1 MVARRR
7 ALELAPLQIAWS
19 SAASLD
25 SVEAALLAA
34 IVRFIISLA
43 LFRISCSALD
53 PSRQVSQ
60 YAHTAWRIADGFFNG
75 TPQAIAQTAD
85 GYLWIG
91 TEAGLV
97 RFDGVRF
104 VPWTAPNG
112 EHLPSSR
119 IHSLL
124 GTRDGSLWIGT
135 SRGLVKWNHF
145 ELTSIQ
151 GGSAFIESLVEGP
164 QGKIWITQSQ
174 VRDQPPALFC
184 QVAEDTLHCHGAS
197 EGIPFPFAPAA
208 FRDAQG
214 NLWFGSS
221 LGVGHWA
228 SGEVKTFTPKSLR
241 ATIYFAVSPRLRAG
255 LTA

>member
-1 MVARRR
+1 MAAR
-7 ALELAPLQIAWS
+7 AF
-19 SAASLD
+19 
-25 SVEAALLAA
+25 AALKLAIILPPTARAGRAEVMKECRPTKMCLLQRGEDHFSEKAPAMGSAGTANA
-34 IVRFIISLA
+34 IQALA
-43 LFRISCSALD
+43 LRAIKRCRFPALLLWSFAVFFAAPASAFD
-53 PSRQVSQ
+53 PTRQISQ
-60 YAHTAWRIADGFFNG
+60 YAHTAWRISDGFFNG

-104 VPWTAPNG
+104 VPWIAPDG

-145 ELTSIQ
+145 ELISIQ

-164 QGKIWITQSQ
+164 QGKIWITRSQ
-174 VRDQPPALFC
+174 VRD
-184 QVAEDTLHCHGAS
+184 H
-197 EGIPFPFAPAA
+197 
-208 FRDAQG
+208 
-214 NLWFGSS
+214 
-221 LGVGHWA
+221 
-228 SGEVKTFTPKSLR
+228 
-241 ATIYFAVSPRLRAG
+241 AG
-255 LTA
+255 P